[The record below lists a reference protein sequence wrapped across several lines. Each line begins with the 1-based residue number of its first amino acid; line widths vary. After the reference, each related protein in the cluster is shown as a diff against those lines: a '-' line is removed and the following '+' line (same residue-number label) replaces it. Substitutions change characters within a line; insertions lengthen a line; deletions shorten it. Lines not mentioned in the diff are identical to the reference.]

1 MKDWRGKLGK
11 FTEVF
16 NNVRNNDIKA
26 INKSIE
32 NVGRK
37 HHAAYMTNM
46 MFADD
51 ININH
56 RLLMEIQNAVSS
68 FYRFVCE
75 NYLVKKNAQDILKIQ
90 CRNEVIFKQDFK
102 LLTSEQLSEI
112 VYQQAMVYYFR
123 IDVMNES
130 DFSSY
135 FDEAIQYR
143 IISNFLQNDIESIL
157 IKMHEDI
164 EIVIEDTQN
173 IKFLMRNYKKLDGVN
188 GRYNFILEQLA
199 KSIQNVVLRNDRFDE
214 EYFNTV
220 RKISFVLRQ
229 SFYGG

>member
-1 MKDWRGKLGK
+1 MGR

-16 NNVRNNDIKA
+16 NNARNNDIKA

-32 NVGRK
+32 NIGRK
-37 HHAAYMTNM
+37 HHAAYMVNM

-51 ININH
+51 IDINH
-56 RLLMEIQNAVSS
+56 QLLIKIQNAVRLFFEVVSDN
-68 FYRFVCE
+68 F
-75 NYLVKKNAQDILKIQ
+75 LIKKSAQDMLNVDCKKS
-90 CRNEVIFKQDFK
+90 VIIKQDFK
-102 LLTSEQLSEI
+102 LLTNEQISEI
-112 VYQQAMVYYFR
+112 VYQQAMKYYFR
-123 IDVMNES
+123 IDVEKQS

-143 IISNFLQNDIESIL
+143 IISNFLQSDIESIL

-173 IKFLMRNYKKLDGVN
+173 IKFLMRNYEKLDGVN

-199 KSIQNVVLRNDRFDE
+199 KSIQNVVLRNNQFDE
-214 EYFNTV
+214 EYFDTV
-220 RKISFVLRQ
+220 QKISFVLRQ